1 MGHFVREISVGY
13 PVIPSLVHFLD
24 LSKLYYL
31 VAVISVM
38 KMVGCLWIQVV
49 TQTLNGPVA
58 VTFESHMFCAWGAE
72 QRTKK
77 ATYCTS
83 VFIPGHFFW
92 FTHFPVSFY
101 LRYYENCMSQE
112 LKLEQY
118 PGVKHDRSML
128 YG

>member
-1 MGHFVREISVGY
+1 MLSWGHHNV
-13 PVIPSLVHFLD
+13 
-24 LSKLYYL
+24 

-83 VFIPGHFFW
+83 VFIPGHFFGLPT
-92 FTHFPVSFY
+92 F
-101 LRYYENCMSQE
+101 RY
-112 LKLEQY
+112 
-118 PGVKHDRSML
+118 PFI
-128 YG
+128 